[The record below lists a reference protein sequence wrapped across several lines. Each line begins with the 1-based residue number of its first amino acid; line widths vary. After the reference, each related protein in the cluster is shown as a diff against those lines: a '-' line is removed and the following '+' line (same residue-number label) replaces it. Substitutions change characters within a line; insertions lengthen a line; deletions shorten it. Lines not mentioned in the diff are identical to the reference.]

1 MTKKASP
8 SQKCVF
14 FLDDLHLA
22 RGWTE
27 PGAVDLCTDWDSRV
41 LETVR
46 YAISQVCM
54 YVFMYVYLFSI
65 CIVCG
70 VILYMCICTKHI
82 RYTCMYVCKNS
93 LCRNSLLK
101 DWST

>member
-27 PGAVDLCTDWDSRV
+27 LGAVDVCTDWDSRV

-54 YVFMYVYLFSI
+54 YVCMYECMYVYLYNMY
-65 CIVCG
+65 IVCG
-70 VILYMCICTKHI
+70 VILYICISTKHI
-82 RYTCMYVCKNS
+82 RYT
-93 LCRNSLLK
+93 
-101 DWST
+101 